1 VNLIHTIHEPTGA
14 GPHPAL
20 LTLHGRGANALDLL
34 GLAPHLCGGKFLMIS
49 PQAPLET
56 PVGPGM
62 TGFAWYSLSMGGPP
76 DIDAMVS
83 SREKLEIFLDQCLA
97 RYPIDQKR
105 IALLGFSQ
113 GGVMAY
119 SLALTNPR
127 RFAGMAALSTWL
139 PRELVPR
146 LNISGDV
153 HTLQALVQ
161 HGTEDPTIEIARARD
176 SVERLRELKLPLTY
190 REYEMG
196 HEITPRSLGD
206 LSAWLEEKV
215 LAGSES

>member
-1 VNLIHTIHEPTGA
+1 
-14 GPHPAL
+14 
-20 LTLHGRGANALDLL
+20 
-34 GLAPHLCGGKFLMIS
+34 
-49 PQAPLET
+49 
-56 PVGPGM
+56 
-62 TGFAWYSLSMGGPP
+62 
-76 DIDAMVS
+76 
-83 SREKLEIFLDQCLA
+83 
-97 RYPIDQKR
+97 
-105 IALLGFSQ
+105 
-113 GGVMAY
+113 
-119 SLALTNPR
+119 
-127 RFAGMAALSTWL
+127 MAALSTWL